1 MKVGICF
8 SKELVG
14 DTPLSHVVIKL
25 PVYIRL
31 LELMID
37 KGWET
42 YILTRK
48 VYKGG
53 GVFGGGWKF
62 TDLPAGR
69 QGGKFVI
76 TKDDLLMDLVYDRT
90 GGVTFPEEGDSLTV
104 VNERRFKVLAWDK
117 WAAYQV
123 IGEYMPRTFLVEN
136 ENEIPSVVA
145 KIKTDNIVL
154 KPFNGLKGLGVFIGR
169 KDEAIGFKF
178 PENFP
183 RYIAQE
189 FVDTTG
195 GISNVTPGLHDLRV
209 AIVNGKPVWCHVRVP
224 MEGTFLANAAQGGNL
239 TEVDY
244 DKVPDSIKHVV
255 REVSTMFS
263 RDYDNPI
270 YSLDFGIDK
279 NGTPS
284 IFEINDQLGFPKWE
298 MEARDSF
305 LTGLISNFEK
315 KLV

>member
-1 MKVGICF
+1 MTKVGICF

-31 LELMID
+31 LELMQE

-42 YILTRK
+42 YVLTRK
-48 VYKGG
+48 VYEGG
-53 GVFGGGWKF
+53 GMFRGGWKYEN
-62 TDLPAGR
+62 
-69 QGGKFVI
+69 GKFVLFN
-76 TKDDLLMDLVYDRT
+76 DLVKMDLVYDRT
-90 GGVTFPEEGDSLTV
+90 GGVTFPEEGDNLTV

-123 IGEYMPRTFLVEN
+123 IGEYMPKTFLVES
-136 ENEIPSVVA
+136 ETEIPSVVA
-145 KIKTDNIVL
+145 KINTDKIVL

-169 KDEAIGFKF
+169 KDDAIGFKF
-178 PENFP
+178 PEKFP

-189 FVDTTG
+189 FVDTSN
-195 GISNVTPGLHDLRV
+195 GIPNVTPGLHDLRV
-209 AIVNGKPVWCHVRVP
+209 AIVNSKPVWCHVRVP

-244 DKVPDSIKHVV
+244 NKVPESVKQVV
-255 REVSTMFS
+255 AEVSTVFN

-279 NGTPS
+279 NGTPL

-298 MEARDSF
+298 MENRDTF

-315 KLV
+315 KLA